1 MLRPLVLVAALLLSP
16 DDGRPLPRD
25 LSFRVVVNK
34 ANPVSS
40 LTRAE
45 LSAIF
50 MRRLR
55 SWPDGTEIRPVDH
68 RADARVR
75 ERFSRAVHGKSVA
88 YVIRY
93 WQRLI
98 FAGRAIPPPQVQS
111 SAAAMEVVSA
121 NRGAICYVDAATP
134 IAGDLKVIEVTK

>member
-1 MLRPLVLVAALLLSP
+1 ME
-16 DDGRPLPRD
+16 

-40 LTRAE
+40 LTRAQ

-50 MRRLR
+50 MRRVR
-55 SWPDGTEIRPVDH
+55 SWPDGIEIRPVDH
-68 RADARVR
+68 RVDARVR

-98 FAGRAIPPPQVQS
+98 FAGRGIPPPEVP
-111 SAAAMEVVSA
+111 SAAAVMEAVRVQ
-121 NRGAICYVDAATP
+121 RGAIGYVDAATP
-134 IAGDLKVIEVTK
+134 VAADLKVIEVTK

>member
-1 MLRPLVLVAALLLSP
+1 MLGPLALVAAILLSP
-16 DDGRPLPRD
+16 ADGRTLPWHP
-25 LSFRVVVNK
+25 SFRVVVNK

-50 MRRLR
+50 MRRVR

-68 RADARVR
+68 RVDTGVR

-98 FAGRAIPPPQVQS
+98 FAGRGIPPPAVQS
-111 SAAAMEVVSA
+111 GAAVMAVVSA
-121 NRGAICYVDAATP
+121 HRGAIGYIDAATP
-134 IAGDLKVIEVTK
+134 VAGDLKVIEVTK

>member
-1 MLRPLVLVAALLLSP
+1 MLGPLALVAALLLSP
-16 DDGRPLPRD
+16 DGGRPLPRD
-25 LSFRVVVNK
+25 PSFRVVVNK

-40 LTRAE
+40 LTRAQ

-50 MRRLR
+50 MRRVR

-68 RADARVR
+68 GVEARVR

-88 YVIRY
+88 YVTRY

-98 FAGRAIPPPQVQS
+98 FAGRGIPPPVVQS
-111 SAAAMEVVSA
+111 GAAMMELVRA
-121 NRGAICYVDAATP
+121 NRGAIGYIDAATP
-134 IAGDLKVIEVTK
+134 VAGDLKVIEVTK

>member
-1 MLRPLVLVAALLLSP
+1 MFGPLALVAAILLSP
-16 DDGRPLPRD
+16 DDGRALPRD

-40 LTRAE
+40 LSRGE

-50 MRRLR
+50 MRRVR
-55 SWPDGTEIRPVDH
+55 SWPDGTEIRPVDQ
-68 RADARVR
+68 RVGAGVR
-75 ERFSRAVHGKSVA
+75 ERFSRSVHGKSVA

-98 FAGRAIPPPQVQS
+98 FAGRGIPPPEVPS
-111 SAAAMEVVSA
+111 GAAVMELVRR
-121 NRGAICYVDAATP
+121 NRGAIGYVDAATP

>member
-1 MLRPLVLVAALLLSP
+1 MLGPLALIAAILLSP
-16 DDGRPLPRD
+16 GDGRPPLRD
-25 LSFRVVVNK
+25 RSFRVVVNK

-50 MRRLR
+50 MRRVR
-55 SWPDGTEIRPVDH
+55 SWPDGTEIRPVEH
-68 RADARVR
+68 RVEARVR

-88 YVIRY
+88 YVTRY
-93 WQRLI
+93 WERLI
-98 FAGRAIPPPQVQS
+98 FAGRGIPPPVVAS
-111 SAAAMEVVSA
+111 SDAVMELVSA
-121 NRGAICYVDAATP
+121 NRGAIGYVDAATT

>member
-1 MLRPLVLVAALLLSP
+1 MLGPLALVAALLLSP
-16 DDGRPLPRD
+16 DDGRPIARD

-34 ANPVSS
+34 ANPVAS
-40 LTRAE
+40 LSRAE

-50 MRRLR
+50 MRRMR

-68 RADARVR
+68 RVEARVR

-88 YVIRY
+88 YVTRY

-98 FAGRAIPPPQVQS
+98 FAGRGIPPPVVPS
-111 SAAAMEVVSA
+111 GAAVMQVVSA
-121 NRGAICYVDAATP
+121 HRGAIGYIDATTA